1 MSATLY
7 VDGLPTSI
15 SRPELK
21 GMFSQFG
28 KVLTIETMKAHTPQ
42 SGSIAIVEMETLD
55 EAMTAVRSLHRSYLS
70 GKFLLVFH
78 GTTGTEATNGFS

>member
-1 MSATLY
+1 MTATVY

-28 KVLTIETMKAHTPQ
+28 NVLTLDFVKAHTPQ
-42 SGSIAIVEMETLD
+42 SDSIAIVEMATPE
-55 EAMTAVRSLHRSYLS
+55 EARRAVRSLHRSYLG

-78 GTTGTEATNGFS
+78 ATTGTEATNGHS